1 MKKKTVISN
10 NYLELCPKRNG
21 DISWK
26 EKDGIVVLEIENR
39 GLMNKIAQKIF
50 KKPKISYVDLDE
62 MGTFIWP
69 MLDGKTDIIEI
80 GKRVKEKFGEEAE
93 PLYER
98 LATYIHILES
108 YNFVCCK

>member
-1 MKKKTVISN
+1 MKKKTVISK
-10 NYLELCPKRNG
+10 NYLEFCPKRNE

-26 EKDGIVVLEIENR
+26 EKDGIVVLEIENK
-39 GLMNKIAQKIF
+39 GLMNKIAQKLF
-50 KKPKISYVDLDE
+50 KKPKISYVNLDE

-80 GKRVKEKFGEEAE
+80 GKRVKERFGEDAE

-98 LATYIHILES
+98 LAKYIQILEN
-108 YNFVCCK
+108 YNFVQCK